1 MLFLNYAG
9 ASPDNR
15 ENLLQVVDQFGRTKK
30 PLIAKISINVD
41 KTALKPG
48 FLFDF
53 RRINGK
59 VVHCRRVMCAWVAG
73 L

>member
-1 MLFLNYAG
+1 MPVLRPIIVKTF
-9 ASPDNR
+9 SKWWIK
-15 ENLLQVVDQFGRTKK
+15 FGRTKK
-30 PLIAKISINVD
+30 PLAKISINVD

-53 RRINGK
+53 KANKWQSR
-59 VVHCRRVMCAWVAG
+59 HCRRVMCAWVAG